1 MKKKRGTRLRHG
13 SLAGAIFVLGV
24 LILVVGGSFAAYT
37 NFQSVKRVVSTGT
50 QSDTMFGS
58 NYLSLISLTDEN
70 PPVKRISLAESDNY
84 YTITVIV
91 CNYVWGDETL
101 YNPKNITYTVS
112 AVLTA
117 TDGGKNLPDGITDIT
132 MSGNKFN
139 ADGTCTLTG
148 QKLAAGKA
156 EKNSYSFRIPRE
168 LKDKIK
174 IQITAEPYS
183 SSADAVNSQKLAAIL
198 SFADYKVTK
207 NWTGK
212 FLDSTINKKP
222 SDYDA
227 FNYEI
232 SGNGEGKVTVTW
244 DDKLQLSSWT
254 VIGGKNT
261 TVPEQGKHSYVFD
274 VDASTTAIQFQFYR
288 NPEKPLKENE
298 NNWISFGSLV
308 TVSYQ
313 EKKAE
318 GAE

>member
-1 MKKKRGTRLRHG
+1 MKKKTGKRIRCG
-13 SLAGAIFVLGV
+13 SPAGAIFVLGV
-24 LILVVGGSFAAYT
+24 LILLVGGSFAAYT

-101 YNPKNITYTVS
+101 YNPKNITYEVK

-117 TDGGKNLPDGITDIT
+117 TDGGENLPGGITDIT
-132 MSGNKFN
+132 MSGKKFN

-148 QKLAAGKA
+148 
-156 EKNSYSFRIPRE
+156 
-168 LKDKIK
+168 
-174 IQITAEPYS
+174 
-183 SSADAVNSQKLAAIL
+183 QKLAAIL

-222 SDYDA
+222 LDYDA

-274 VDASTTAIQFQFYR
+274 VGASTTAIQFQFYR
-288 NPEKPLKENE
+288 NPDKPLEEKE
-298 NNWISFGSLV
+298 NNWLSFGSLV

-318 GAE
+318 GAD

>member
-1 MKKKRGTRLRHG
+1 
-13 SLAGAIFVLGV
+13 
-24 LILVVGGSFAAYT
+24 
-37 NFQSVKRVVSTGT
+37 
-50 QSDTMFGS
+50 MFGS
-58 NYLSLISLTDEN
+58 NYLSLIRLTDEN
-70 PPVKRISLAESDNY
+70 PPVKRISLVESDNY
-84 YTITVIV
+84 YTIMVIV

-117 TDGGKNLPDGITDIT
+117 TDGGENLPDGIKEIT
-132 MSGNKFN
+132 MSGNSFDTN
-139 ADGTCTLTG
+139 GTCTLKD

-156 EKNSYSFRIPRE
+156 EKNSYSFRIPKA

-174 IQITAEPYS
+174 IQITAEPDS

-212 FLDSTINKKP
+212 FLDSTINKSP
-222 SDYDA
+222 LDYDA

-232 SGNGEGKVTVTW
+232 SGNGEGKVAVTW

-261 TVPEQGKHSYVFD
+261 TVRS
-274 VDASTTAIQFQFYR
+274 R
-288 NPEKPLKENE
+288 
-298 NNWISFGSLV
+298 GSIRM
-308 TVSYQ
+308 Y
-313 EKKAE
+313 
-318 GAE
+318 

>member
-1 MKKKRGTRLRHG
+1 MKKKTGKRIRCG
-13 SLAGAIFVLGV
+13 SHAGAIFVLGV
-24 LILVVGGSFAAYT
+24 LILLVGGSFAAYT

-101 YNPKNITYTVS
+101 YNPKNITYEVK

-117 TDGGKNLPDGITDIT
+117 TDGGENLPGGITDIT

-148 QKLAAGKA
+148 
-156 EKNSYSFRIPRE
+156 
-168 LKDKIK
+168 
-174 IQITAEPYS
+174 
-183 SSADAVNSQKLAAIL
+183 QKLAAIL

-222 SDYDA
+222 LDYDA

-261 TVPEQGKHSYVFD
+261 TVPEQGKQSYVFD

-288 NPEKPLKENE
+288 NPDKPLEEKE

>member
-1 MKKKRGTRLRHG
+1 MKKKTGKRIRCG
-13 SLAGAIFVLGV
+13 SPAGAIFVLGV

-58 NYLSLISLTDEN
+58 NYLSLIRLTDEN
-70 PPVKRISLAESDNY
+70 PPVKRISLVESDNY
-84 YTITVIV
+84 YTIMVIV

-117 TDGGKNLPDGITDIT
+117 TDGGENLPDGIKEIT
-132 MSGNKFN
+132 MSGNSFDTN
-139 ADGTCTLTG
+139 GTCTLKD

-156 EKNSYSFRIPRE
+156 EKNSYSFRIPKA

-174 IQITAEPYS
+174 IQITAEPDS

-212 FLDSTINKKP
+212 FLDSTINKSP
-222 SDYDA
+222 LDYDA

-232 SGNGEGKVTVTW
+232 SGNGEGKVAVTW

-288 NPEKPLKENE
+288 NPDKPLEEKDNT
-298 NNWISFGSLV
+298 WISFGSLV

>member
-1 MKKKRGTRLRHG
+1 
-13 SLAGAIFVLGV
+13 
-24 LILVVGGSFAAYT
+24 
-37 NFQSVKRVVSTGT
+37 
-50 QSDTMFGS
+50 
-58 NYLSLISLTDEN
+58 
-70 PPVKRISLAESDNY
+70 
-84 YTITVIV
+84 
-91 CNYVWGDETL
+91 
-101 YNPKNITYTVS
+101 
-112 AVLTA
+112 
-117 TDGGKNLPDGITDIT
+117 
-132 MSGNKFN
+132 MSGNSFDTN
-139 ADGTCTLTG
+139 GTCTLKD

-156 EKNSYSFRIPRE
+156 EKNSYSFRIPKA

-174 IQITAEPYS
+174 IQITAEPDS

-212 FLDSTINKKP
+212 FLDSTINKSP
-222 SDYDA
+222 LDYDA

-232 SGNGEGKVTVTW
+232 SGNGEGKVAVTW

-288 NPEKPLKENE
+288 NPDKPLEEKE